1 MHTREIG
8 QVRRYQSGSDYCRL
22 GYVFIQR
29 YYEPTLFRP
38 FVEIR
43 VYSSARQPPDSG
55 WMCDDVLLR
64 GEVTQGLWVKY
75 PG

>member
-8 QVRRYQSGSDYCRL
+8 QVRRYQVGSDYYWL

-29 YYEPTLFRP
+29 YYEPTSCKQ

-43 VYSSARQPPDSG
+43 VYSSAGQPPDSG
-55 WMCDDVLLR
+55 WMCDDELLR
-64 GEVTQGLWVKY
+64 GEATRGL
-75 PG
+75 